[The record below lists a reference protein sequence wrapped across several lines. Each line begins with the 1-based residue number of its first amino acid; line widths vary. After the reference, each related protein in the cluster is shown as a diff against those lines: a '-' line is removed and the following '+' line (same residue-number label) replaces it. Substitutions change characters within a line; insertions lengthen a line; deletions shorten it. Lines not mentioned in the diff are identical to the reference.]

1 MRSQGQPFVSYKLW
15 LVASVAVFTAV
26 VALYAAA
33 QTDPHERPFSQ
44 SKAAV
49 EKALTALQ
57 PNLAGRLPVLD
68 GFAKPGEHPLDRYQ
82 RGYYQSTV
90 QVSSTPSGGSLVRVS
105 TKVTAWYVD
114 PVASRSGYELLIS
127 NGRIEADLLD
137 QLREQLANTS
147 TDDSSKRASVS
158 TPKSSNSWRPVVQ
171 LTPVSQTAPLWTAI
185 SRCGVPHR
193 LGVPAAF

>member
-1 MRSQGQPFVSYKLW
+1 MRSQGKPFVSYKLW

-26 VALYAAA
+26 VALHVAA
-33 QTDPHERPFSQ
+33 QTDPHERPFPQ

-90 QVSSTPSGGSLVRVS
+90 QVASTPSGGSLVRIT
-105 TKVTAWYVD
+105 TKVTAWYFD
-114 PVASRSGYELLIS
+114 PGASHSGYELLTS
-127 NGRIEADLLD
+127 NGRLEDDLLD
-137 QLREQLANTS
+137 QLAEQLA
-147 TDDSSKRASVS
+147 
-158 TPKSSNSWRPVVQ
+158 KSPTERSN
-171 LTPVSQTAPLWTAI
+171 
-185 SRCGVPHR
+185 
-193 LGVPAAF
+193 

>member
-1 MRSQGQPFVSYKLW
+1 MRSQGQPYVSSKPW

-26 VALYAAA
+26 VALYVAA
-33 QTDPHERPFSQ
+33 QTDPHERPFPQ
-44 SKAAV
+44 SKTAV

-90 QVSSTPSGGSLVRVS
+90 HVSSTPSGGSLVRVS

-114 PVASRSGYELLIS
+114 LVASRSGYELLIS

-137 QLREQLANTS
+137 QLRE
-147 TDDSSKRASVS
+147 
-158 TPKSSNSWRPVVQ
+158 
-171 LTPVSQTAPLWTAI
+171 
-185 SRCGVPHR
+185 
-193 LGVPAAF
+193 

>member
-15 LVASVAVFTAV
+15 LVGSVAPFTAL
-26 VALYAAA
+26 VALYLVA
-33 QTDPHERPFSQ
+33 QTDPHERPFPQ

-68 GFAKPGEHPLDRYQ
+68 GFAKPGKHPLDRYQ
-82 RGYYQSTV
+82 RGCYQSTV

-114 PVASRSGYELLIS
+114 PVASRSGSEL
-127 NGRIEADLLD
+127 
-137 QLREQLANTS
+137 
-147 TDDSSKRASVS
+147 
-158 TPKSSNSWRPVVQ
+158 
-171 LTPVSQTAPLWTAI
+171 
-185 SRCGVPHR
+185 
-193 LGVPAAF
+193 